1 MAANQVVFAGAH
13 TTAPGA
19 ITVSGSCVPDAGW
32 TWSGVAMTAFPVIGG
47 EPKSVL
53 GTAKPMNKWGP
64 ITINGLP
71 AGS

>member
-1 MAANQVVFAGAH
+1 MAANQVVFAGAP